1 MAIPQE
7 NEKVLIRR
15 MQSSDIPILGPL
27 SATAYI
33 NDPLNTFLFPHRL
46 EYPNHIIRRFAQGIQ
61 ARYLN
66 PRTISFVAVDLAN
79 PSMPVAYA
87 QFVRLGDDKAALQ
100 LIANQQSFGRLL
112 KAWWF
117 KIRAAIENLFWPD
130 RSIDPDAMRTLKK
143 AADADKEL
151 YWDSPEMKIKYGN
164 RWHAQGVVVSS
175 SHRRQGI
182 GRRLMEEV
190 LRRAQDEGVVVG
202 LEASKDGERL
212 YRTLGFELRGPFSM
226 VIGLPVGG
234 IMMWSPKGLL

>member
-7 NEKVLIRR
+7 NENILIRR
-15 MQSSDIPILGPL
+15 MQSSDIPLLGPL
-27 SATAYI
+27 SAKAYC
-33 NDPLNTFLFPHRL
+33 NDPLNTFLFPRRL
-46 EYPNHIIRRFAQGIQ
+46 EHPNHMIRRFAQGIQ

-66 PRTISFVAVDLAN
+66 PRNIGFVAVDLAN

-100 LIANQQSFGRLL
+100 LIANQRSFGHLL

-117 KIRAAIENLFWPD
+117 KIRAAIENFFWPD
-130 RSIDPDAMRTLKK
+130 RSVDPDAMSTFMK
-143 AADADKEL
+143 AANADKEF

-164 RWHAQGVVVSS
+164 RWHAQSVVVSAAY
-175 SHRRQGI
+175 RRQGI
-182 GRRLMEEV
+182 GRRLVEEV

-202 LEASKDGERL
+202 LEASKDGATL